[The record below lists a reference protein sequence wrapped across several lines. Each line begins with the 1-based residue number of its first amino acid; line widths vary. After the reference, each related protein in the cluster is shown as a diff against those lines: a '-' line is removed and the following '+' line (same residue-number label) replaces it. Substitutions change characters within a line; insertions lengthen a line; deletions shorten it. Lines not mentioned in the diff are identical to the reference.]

1 MVATPSTM
9 LALGT
14 KAPNFI
20 LSDTLTGKSFDF
32 SKISNSKAH
41 LICFICNHC
50 PYVIH
55 LLDHLSERFNQWHDQ
70 GISVLAISSNDAVK
84 YPADEPLKMKELAE
98 NRCFRFPYLYDEDQ
112 SVAKNYRA
120 ACTPDFYL
128 FDKNKKLFYRGQ
140 YDGSR
145 PGNSEEVNGK
155 DLNQAMNLLLN
166 NQKAPSK
173 QIPSLG
179 CNIKWKIDNEPDYFG
194 I

>member
-1 MVATPSTM
+1 
-9 LALGT
+9 
-14 KAPNFI
+14 
-20 LSDTLTGKSFDF
+20 
-32 SKISNSKAH
+32 
-41 LICFICNHC
+41 
-50 PYVIH
+50 
-55 LLDHLSERFNQWHDQ
+55 
-70 GISVLAISSNDAVK
+70 
-84 YPADEPLKMKELAE
+84 MKELAE

>member
-120 ACTPDFYL
+120 ACTRIFICSI
-128 FDKNKKLFYRGQ
+128 KIR
-140 YDGSR
+140 S
-145 PGNSEEVNGK
+145 SSIEVNMMDQ
-155 DLNQAMNLLLN
+155 DLEI
-166 NQKAPSK
+166 QKK
-173 QIPSLG
+173 
-179 CNIKWKIDNEPDYFG
+179 
-194 I
+194 